1 VLVAYGAT
9 VLVGTP
15 GRLADVVARTRGNA
29 AALDLRRLEVCSS
42 RGPMAVLAV
51 PTRTPT
57 QAGRE
62 SWKTLYRAKF
72 CCTESLFCESIPR
85 VE

>member
-1 VLVAYGAT
+1 MAHGAT

-42 RGPMAVLAV
+42 RGAPRPMAQCPYVLSHR
-51 PTRTPT
+51 P
-57 QAGRE
+57 RE
-62 SWKTLYRAKF
+62 SGGRR
-72 CCTESLFCESIPR
+72 CTARSRVHKQSLFTHLL
-85 VE
+85 